1 MKIWNVFNS
10 LTLKQIFWKTKTFF
24 KKPEY
29 CFLAE
34 STTTEDASFPYK
46 TAISEANVKA
56 NKMVTTKWT
65 KNGVFS
71 VTNLFFWKLCFS
83 LRTSC
88 KELIRCTNNPNAYIC
103 TLYKCWSFTWR
114 CFSPVSI
121 LKLTIFFRPKFPKNR
136 ITIRKW
142 KNRTCACVH
151 GRYLLYQTFP
161 NEGRETQRYFNVSSP
176 FSRKDNNT
184 FWCEIIS
191 RKSKMRA
198 GYPDRSIK

>member
-1 MKIWNVFNS
+1 M
-10 LTLKQIFWKTKTFF
+10 KTFF

-34 STTTEDASFPYK
+34 STTIEDASFPYK

-114 CFSPVSI
+114 CFFPVSI
-121 LKLTIFFRPKFPKNR
+121 LKLFSDQNFPKRELPFENGKIALVHASMVVTYYIKLFR
-136 ITIRKW
+136 TRAERHNGILMSLLLLVAETIILFDAELSVEKVRCGRVTLIEVLNNYGLVKLVIFTIQ
-142 KNRTCACVH
+142 KNEVLR
-151 GRYLLYQTFP
+151 
-161 NEGRETQRYFNVSSP
+161 
-176 FSRKDNNT
+176 
-184 FWCEIIS
+184 
-191 RKSKMRA
+191 
-198 GYPDRSIK
+198 